1 VARQWL
7 AGIVFAGMVGVVPA
21 LGAAASPSTQPSN
34 LQAGPATPAAPKPSG
49 GSDQTFTDYSL
60 EQLLEVPI
68 QSPAGLTAV
77 EQRRLPVDMMQL
89 DSWDIQTSGAQN
101 LNHLL
106 EIFVPNAQVIDHHT
120 PGVDLG
126 FRGIISDREDKY
138 LYQVNSVTLNNRMLY
153 GANNERDLPL
163 MGDMNLVN
171 VVVGPASAT
180 YGSGGISGVV
190 DVQTYT
196 GLTFEGLDASA
207 RQGFVDNYTA
217 AEFRYG
223 TRFTADSGLFVYYGI
238 AYSPG
243 ADAPYY
249 IGKSEPAKNG
259 LPPNIAGD
267 SANVPMANL
276 GEAAFDFPWQKFHI
290 DYSNG
295 PFDIW
300 ARYTQ
305 DGIDTQPRRDIYTKT
320 IPPSYT
326 ITQWTDGR
334 SIANQQFTS
343 AGSFNKDLSP
353 TWNLQLLQSYDFWL
367 ARDQREGVTTNVPVR
382 SSYENQLFS
391 RAILT
396 WTPAEWESLAFG
408 TEYAHIWYHDPP
420 QSDAL
425 DAAPAVGERYWQSD
439 TISFLGENQW
449 RINKQWTLF
458 LSLRADKNTFTE
470 WLLSPRGSLVWEAT
484 KNDTFKLIAG
494 KSVRR
499 ADDED
504 LWGVWSRT
512 GTFSPPE
519 TLENY
524 EFVYERKLSSDLTLG
539 VNAFYQ
545 NYNAIGWSPS
555 QLIDA
560 PLGHYEIAGGEL
572 TLEYR
577 VKGTR
582 VVFSEGISKLT
593 HASVPPGLPI
603 AGEGISAAPYGF
615 GNDLAAWATSI
626 TKLSIAHD
634 FTKKFTGSTSVIYY
648 SGFPGAQDYANF
660 AATLAKP
667 PSGVPLSDP
676 GFNTPY
682 GPNLYWNLGL
692 EFRPTEQLTLRVD
705 GYNLVALFDPTL
717 SKRNYIL
724 RESEFSVQPASVGL
738 TVKYSF

>member
-1 VARQWL
+1 LAAIVL
-7 AGIVFAGMVGVVPA
+7 AGLLGVVPA
-21 LGAAASPSTQPSN
+21 YSAANGPSTQASDVD
-34 LQAGPATPAAPKPSG
+34 TAAKPPEPSG
-49 GSDQTFTDYSL
+49 SNQTFTDYSL

-77 EQRRLPVDMMQL
+77 EQRRLPVDMMQI
-89 DSWDIQTSGAQN
+89 DAWDIQESGAKD

-138 LYQVNSVTLNNRMLY
+138 LYQVNSVTMNNRLLY
-153 GANNERDLPL
+153 GANIEREIPL

-171 VVVGPASAT
+171 VVEGPASAT
-180 YGSGGISGVV
+180 YGSGAISGVV

-196 GLTFEGLDASA
+196 GLTFEGLDAGV
-207 RQGFVDNYTA
+207 RQGFVDQYTA
-217 AEFRYG
+217 AEIRYG
-223 TRFTADSGLFVYYGI
+223 TRFSADSGLFAYYGF
-238 AYSPG
+238 AYNPG

-249 IGKSEPAKNG
+249 IGTSHTSSNG

-267 SANVPMANL
+267 RSEMPMADL
-276 GEAAFDFPWQKFHI
+276 GKAAYDFPWQKVHI
-290 DYSNG
+290 DYING

-300 ARYTQ
+300 ARFTQ
-305 DGIDTQPRRDIYTKT
+305 DGTDTQPRRDVYTKVK
-320 IPPSYT
+320 PPSYT
-326 ITQWTDGR
+326 IDQWTDGR
-334 SIANQQFTS
+334 SIANQQFTTAAS
-343 AGSFNKDLSP
+343 YNKDLSP

-367 ARDQREGVTTNVPVR
+367 SRDQREGVTTNVPVR
-382 SSYENQLFS
+382 SLYEDQLFS

-396 WTPAEWESLAFG
+396 WTPAESESLAFG
-408 TEYAHIWYHDPP
+408 TEYAHLWYHDPP

-425 DAAPAVGERYWQSD
+425 DAAPVVGERYWESD

-470 WLLSPRGSLVWEAT
+470 WLLSPRGSLVWEPT
-484 KNDTFKLIAG
+484 KVDTLKAIAG

-524 EFVYERKLSSDLTLG
+524 EFVYERKLTSDLTFGLDG
-539 VNAFYQ
+539 FYE

-560 PLGHYEIAGGEL
+560 PLGHYEIAGGDITL
-572 TLEYR
+572 TYR

-582 VVFSEGISKLT
+582 IVFSEGISKLT
-593 HASVPPGLPI
+593 HGSVPVGLPP
-603 AGEGISAAPYGF
+603 AGQGISAAPYGF
-615 GNDLAAWATSI
+615 GNDLAAWAPSI
-626 TKLSIAHD
+626 TKLSVAHD
-634 FTKKFTGSTSVIYY
+634 FTKQVTGSVSVIYY
-648 SGFPGAQDYANF
+648 SGFPGAQDYANY

-667 PSGVPLSDP
+667 PSGVPLNDP
-676 GFNTPY
+676 GYSTPY
-682 GPNLYWNLGL
+682 GPNVYLNLGL
-692 EFRPTEQLTLRVD
+692 EYRPTEHLTFRVD
-705 GYNLVALFDPTL
+705 GYNLVALFDPTV

-738 TVKYSF
+738 SMRYSF